1 MAELNFT
8 PRQILNRAI
17 GKEEQAKMM
26 YEIYAGKVEDP
37 NGKKLLKELAQE
49 ESRHKE
55 TLEKI
60 DPEKPGTFKARK
72 VSSAEFSDFSN
83 RPQITKESTMQEV
96 LKYAIAEES
105 DAIDFYSSIA
115 EFATDKKLV
124 NLRTDSPP
132 KKEGTSR
139 NWSACTTR
147 CFSRRIEAGMT
158 SWSRG
163 K

>member
-17 GKEEQAKMM
+17 GKEEQARMM
-26 YEIYAGKVEDP
+26 YEIYSEKVEDP
-37 NGKKLLKELAQE
+37 KSRQLLKELAQE
-49 ESRHKE
+49 ELRHKE
-55 TLEKI
+55 TLQKI

-96 LKYAIAEES
+96 LRYAIAEEA
-105 DAIDFYSSIA
+105 DALNFYSSIA

-124 NLRTDSPP
+124 NLLN
-132 KKEGTSR
+132 KLAAE
-139 NWSACTTR
+139 
-147 CFSRRIEAGMT
+147 E
-158 SWSRG
+158 RG
-163 K
+163 HRQKLERMYDEMFQPED